1 MTNDSSRGSR
11 LSRWAPWLLIA
22 LAAIVRIAAVGIW
35 RAHLGDDRDDYWTVA
50 HSYLEHGFW
59 APFTRFPN
67 SFCPPLLPLV
77 LVLLLKMG
85 WGTIALGVLQ
95 VILGTGSVALT
106 LVAGKRLG
114 LGWLSL
120 AAGGLVACDPLLIA
134 YTTFPMTETL
144 FTFLVISLVTVTIP
158 STASAGSPSSIGPSS
173 IRWAALAGLLFGACA
188 LCRPTI
194 WPTAGLAAAWIV
206 WDSVRTRRLSRSLI
220 ANTVVTCLT
229 CAFVVAPWA
238 LRNWKILGSPV
249 ITTTHGG
256 YTLLLGNN
264 PEFFR
269 HLAER
274 PLPEVWSDR
283 EPDQFQQAWL
293 AQLIARKDQELGYG
307 VDELVQNR
315 WMYQQAWQSISAQPG
330 LFVRACALRFVL
342 FWNAMPLLPS
352 RSSLARPV
360 VWALCVGYVVE
371 LSLFILGLA
380 TLVRRGDR
388 RWVFPVCV
396 ILNFTAVHLVYWS
409 NMRMRAPLVPL
420 IALIA
425 ALGLSTRF
433 NRRKVN
439 KFVAVDEPPNRP

>member
-1 MTNDSSRGSR
+1 MTNDLPRGSR
-11 LSRWAPWLLIA
+11 LSQWAPWLLIA
-22 LAAIVRIAAVGIW
+22 LAAIVRIVAVAVW
-35 RAHLGDDRDDYWTVA
+35 TAHLGDDRDDYWTVA

-67 SFCPPLLPLV
+67 SFRPPLLPLV

-95 VILGTGSVALT
+95 VILGTASVALT
-106 LVAGKRLG
+106 LAAGKRLG
-114 LGWLSL
+114 LGRLSL
-120 AAGGLVACDPLLIA
+120 VAGGLVACDPLLIA

-144 FTFLVISLVTVTIP
+144 FTFLVIALVTVTIP
-158 STASAGSPSSIGPSS
+158 DLDAVRSSRHVASSIG
-173 IRWAALAGLLFGACA
+173 RAALAGLLFGACA

-194 WPTAGLAAAWIV
+194 WPTAGLGAAWIV
-206 WDSVRTRRLSRSLI
+206 WESVRTRRLPRSLI
-220 ANTVVTCLT
+220 ASTVVACLT
-229 CAFVVAPWA
+229 CALVVAPWA
-238 LRNWKILGSPV
+238 LRNWEILGSPV

-315 WMYQQAWQSISAQPG
+315 WMYQQAWKSISAQPG

-360 VWALCVGYVVE
+360 VWALCAGYVVE
-371 LSLFILGLA
+371 LALFILGLA

-396 ILNFTAVHLVYWS
+396 ILNFTLVHLVYWS

-425 ALGLSTRF
+425 ARGLSAWI

-439 KFVAVDEPPNRP
+439 KFVAAREPQNRP